1 MKVIEKRG
9 SEHPSLYEIKQNA
22 GTTQLLINVDVRQEQ
37 AAGPESGEDQWMWNA
52 LTFAPGE
59 HSYGAIV
66 DALIQHEYPY
76 SRMEAVRN
84 NHDIGTHIEEWEAM
98 QEYRKY
104 AKQLARTIVNEFE
117 PNPEEE

>member
-1 MKVIEKRG
+1 MKVIEKTG
-9 SEHPSLYEIKQNA
+9 WEKPPLYSIETNA
-22 GTTQLLINVDVRQEQ
+22 GMSQLYINVDVKNER
-37 AAGPESGEDQWMWNA
+37 SGDSDFSEEEWFWSE
-52 LTFAPGE
+52 LCFAPGE
-59 HSYGAIV
+59 HDYASIV

-76 SRMEAVRN
+76 RRMEAIRN
-84 NHDIGTHIEEWEAM
+84 NHDIGTHIDEWEEM